1 MDKKYPAWLGTLNK
15 RDEARRVSEGLMA
28 NKDGWYKCV
37 NAKKRYIAKPMPLA
51 EVLEVLPHR
60 LKELRGEVV
69 EKQTV
74 LANSRTTL
82 SELCDLY
89 LTHCWQRVT
98 TGSPKKMSRR
108 TYDDILRTL
117 TKFARVVGKH
127 QLAVNAGP
135 AWFSLFNTRIAK
147 RSVTTRNRMYIYI
160 SSFFAWAGPGRNGM
174 AFYKEPI
181 RFGADFIRPSQSAM
195 RLARARYS
203 VLITP
208 EQYKA
213 AMKLVE
219 PCPLLYAIGLLGL
232 NCAFLPIDLIQIPFS
247 ALKLDEARHDFPRG
261 KTGMARDCA
270 LWPETIAA
278 VRNYLRYRIGSTD
291 PDDCVF
297 VGEDG
302 KPFGVNRADVG
313 PAKTADHGNAIAKYW
328 SKITGIPLKSL
339 RTTLRT
345 NLAGSRDLHAVNRIM
360 GHQSK
365 NDAGENDIGED
376 FYTKS
381 FDVKRALSVLE
392 PLRERFVVPGDPPA
406 VATCSASMLADR
418 AVRAR
423 RQNAGPETARRSQ
436 RKSSSAGSSS
446 RPPEHPMPQAPST

>member
-1 MDKKYPAWLGTLNK
+1 MDTYPAWLGELNK
-15 RDEARRVSEGLMA
+15 REEKRRSSEGLLPC
-28 NKDGWYKCV
+28 KDGWYKCV
-37 NAKKRYIAKPMPLA
+37 NAKKRYVAKPMPLEA
-51 EVLEVLPHR
+51 VLEMLPHR

-82 SELCDLY
+82 AELCDLY

-98 TGSPKKMSRR
+98 TGSPRKMSRR

-117 TKFARVVGKH
+117 AKFAHVVGQH

-135 AWFSLFNTRIAK
+135 AWFTKFNARIAK
-147 RSVTTRNRMYIYI
+147 RSVTTRNRTYIYV

-174 AFYKEPI
+174 GFYKEPI

-195 RLARARYS
+195 RLARAKYS

-208 EQYKA
+208 EQYRSAMA
-213 AMKLVE
+213 AVE
-219 PCPLLYAIGLLGL
+219 PCPLLYAVGLLAL

-261 KTGMARDCA
+261 KTGIARDCA
-270 LWPETIAA
+270 LWPETVDAL
-278 VRNYLRYRIGSTD
+278 RNYLHHRNGSTD
-291 PDDCVF
+291 PEDCVF

-302 KPFGVNRADVG
+302 KAFGAERKAAG
-313 PAKTADHGNAIAKYW
+313 PAKAADHGNAIAKYW

-345 NLAGSRDLHAVNRIM
+345 HLAGSRDLHAVNRIM

-376 FYTKS
+376 FYNKG
-381 FDVKRALSVLE
+381 FDIRRTISVLE
-392 PLRERFVVPGDPPA
+392 PLRERFVTPGGLPVGA
-406 VATCSASMLADR
+406 ACSAWML
-418 AVRAR
+418 V
-423 RQNAGPETARRSQ
+423 RRSLAARQ
-436 RKSSSAGSSS
+436 PAAS
-446 RPPEHPMPQAPST
+446 